1 MSRKPFKKEEKLAAI
16 ELWRAS
22 VPLAKI
28 RSQLGM
34 SKATLKRV
42 LAFAKANPANP
53 IKPRMPGSGKQQ
65 NGKIHFLRYPSQTK
79 SFSPIALNFGGMMQ
93 F

>member
-16 ELWRAS
+16 ELWQAS

-34 SKATLKRV
+34 SKATLKPIQSSQGC
-42 LAFAKANPANP
+42 LALESSA
-53 IKPRMPGSGKQQ
+53 R
-65 NGKIHFLRYPSQTK
+65 
-79 SFSPIALNFGGMMQ
+79 
-93 F
+93 

>member
-1 MSRKPFKKEEKLAAI
+1 MRVSRKPFNKEEKLAAI
-16 ELWRAS
+16 ELWQAS

-34 SKATLKRV
+34 SNAALKQI

-53 IKPRMPGSGKQQ
+53 VKPRMPGSGKQC
-65 NGKIHFLRYPSQTK
+65 K
-79 SFSPIALNFGGMMQ
+79 
-93 F
+93 